1 MQIQIDGG
9 LGGNHIAYYTSSAV
23 AVTIDLTTNVN
34 IGGEAEGDRI
44 VGVERIYGSSFNDS
58 ITGDTA
64 SNTLYGHDGTDT
76 LSGGVGNDYLYGG
89 TGDDTLIGG
98 AGADQ
103 LNGDGGIDTAS
114 YAGSAAGVT
123 VNLTL
128 ATAQVSGGDAS
139 GDVLTGISNL
149 IGSSA
154 ADVLIGNQAA
164 NQIIGGLGGDSI
176 FGGNGADILDGGDGV
191 DAVIYTYSSVGVVVN
206 LLTNIQ
212 SGGEA
217 DGDNLFKH
225 RKHNGICLW

>member
-1 MQIQIDGG
+1 M
-9 LGGNHIAYYTSSAV
+9 
-23 AVTIDLTTNVN
+23 
-34 IGGEAEGDRI
+34 
-44 VGVERIYGSSFNDS
+44 
-58 ITGDTA
+58 
-64 SNTLYGHDGTDT
+64 
-76 LSGGVGNDYLYGG
+76 
-89 TGDDTLIGG
+89 
-98 AGADQ
+98 
-103 LNGDGGIDTAS
+103 NGDGGIDTAS

-164 NQIIGGLGGDSI
+164 NQIIGGLGGDSN

-217 DGDNLFKH
+217 DGDNLSNIENITGSAYGDQITGNNLDNFLFGYH
-225 RKHNGICLW
+225 GDDILNGRMAEHLSSGGLGADTD